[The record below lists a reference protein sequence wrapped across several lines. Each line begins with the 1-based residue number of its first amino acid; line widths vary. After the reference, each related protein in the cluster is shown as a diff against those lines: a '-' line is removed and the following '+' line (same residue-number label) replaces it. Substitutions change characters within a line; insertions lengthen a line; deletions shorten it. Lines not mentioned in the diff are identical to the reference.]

1 MSDREGG
8 PEFLVVFSPLF
19 FFRLSLELVESRSFS
34 FFHPFISVVVR
45 RNFFNIFFFFQ
56 SASKSVLSPLVSDR
70 HRYRQQIKTALVI
83 FSSVALGFL
92 VIFPIQVIMHVHD
105 YDYDYDPNDFSPA
118 ALAFFFFYSF
128 FIPFMLFHPTA
139 VEIFFFFISFCYT
152 SMFNSS
158 SFFHVAHL
166 LRRSTH
172 IYAHGR
178 FLVCILC
185 YHDYAY

>member
-139 VEIFFFFISFCYT
+139 VEIFFFYFFLLHLHVQLVLLLPCCSFAST
-152 SMFNSS
+152 I
-158 SFFHVAHL
+158 HTHL
-166 LRRSTH
+166 RARAVSGMYFMLS
-172 IYAHGR
+172 
-178 FLVCILC
+178 
-185 YHDYAY
+185 